1 MLSMTG
7 FGKGVCESDK
17 WRVSAFVKSLNGK
30 GLEIFVKSNYNL
42 MELEFTVRRLVKE
55 FVKRGTVSVHI
66 DVERKDIIEPVSIE
80 KLVANLQFFK
90 LIRDKLNLSVSDDTI
105 LQLAVKFSDQPGQE
119 IDQELEEVLSCAMT
133 DALKELLNRRSQEGM
148 FLKADIEERLRKIE
162 EVLEQIS
169 IRKDSIYESARKKVL
184 EKAKELGLAQDSALV
199 LNEIALI
206 LSKMDVE
213 EEVARLRSHI
223 QRAKDI
229 IKKGD
234 EVGKRLEFI
243 LQELHR
249 EINTLGTKL
258 PDLSPFVLEVK
269 TEIDRLKQQVA
280 NIE

>member
-105 LQLAVKFSDQPGQE
+105 LQLAVRFADQPGQE

-133 DALKELLNRRSQEGM
+133 DALKELLSRRSQEGM